1 MEDQKQHIIPKV
13 YLKQFGYVNKNGTW
27 KVPVFKIEDI
37 SLMNKIDK
45 TIVRQSNIESLLRE
59 QNIYDIPLL
68 NGEKRILENF
78 FKLTEDN
85 YQEIINEIKNQSI
98 LSFEKKDRLLAFI
111 ALLYVRAKDFRQ
123 ILGKALSDR
132 DNTFLLGIMSD
143 NIERVNLLYNIPK
156 KSAINIL
163 SVFSGGYVYNALRN
177 SRVFFIN
184 TISSEKWATT
194 DNPVM
199 VKFKIGVKRNVDF
212 FGVDTKLLCPLSKDY
227 LAYIDYKESKM
238 RVYPEF
244 DSLMENK
251 VSNISENTFEII
263 WKELT
268 DKIRI
273 TEFLILPT
281 EKNE

>member
-212 FGVDTKLLCPLSKDY
+212 FGVDTKLLCPLSQDY

>member
-1 MEDQKQHIIPKV
+1 
-13 YLKQFGYVNKNGTW
+13 
-27 KVPVFKIEDI
+27 
-37 SLMNKIDK
+37 MNKLDK

-85 YQEIINEIKNQSI
+85 YQEIIDEIKNQSI
-98 LSFEKKDRLLAFI
+98 LSFEKKDKLIAFI

-123 ILGKALSDR
+123 ILGKALNDR
-132 DNTFLLGIMSD
+132 DNTLLLGIM
-143 NIERVNLLYNIPK
+143 NGNTERVNSLYNIPK
-156 KSAINIL
+156 KSAINL
-163 SVFSGGYVYNALRN
+163 LTAFSGGYVYNALRN

-184 TISSEKWATT
+184 AISGEKWATT

-199 VKFKIGVKRNVDF
+199 VKFKISVNRNVDF
-212 FGVDTKLLCPLSKDY
+212 FGIDTKLLCPLSQDY
-227 LAYIDYKESKM
+227 LAYVDYEDSKM
-238 RVYPEF
+238 SIYPEF
-244 DSLMENK
+244 DSLKENK
-251 VSNISENTFEII
+251 VNNISENIFEII

-268 DKIRI
+268 EKNRI
-273 TEFLILPT
+273 AEFLILPT